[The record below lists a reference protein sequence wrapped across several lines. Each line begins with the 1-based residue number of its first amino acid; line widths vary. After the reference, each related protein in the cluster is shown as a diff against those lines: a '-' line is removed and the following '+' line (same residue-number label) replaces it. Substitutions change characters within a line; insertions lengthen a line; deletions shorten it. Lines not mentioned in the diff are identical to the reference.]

1 MKNAYLTYFK
11 FQNANCMVVGYLGGS
26 SKVFIK
32 ATEKIL
38 LAARGRVMTLKGE
51 KIALG
56 WYPASWSSSNMLE
69 HQISS
74 SLSRF
79 SLSFLSPLLVYQ
91 LITTIQLELN
101 KAKNENKT
109 TNNEFSYQL
118 FMQNLIQGL
127 GPQAEVRCFFGSH
140 IHG

>member
-1 MKNAYLTYFK
+1 
-11 FQNANCMVVGYLGGS
+11 
-26 SKVFIK
+26 
-32 ATEKIL
+32 
-38 LAARGRVMTLKGE
+38 
-51 KIALG
+51 
-56 WYPASWSSSNMLE
+56 MLE

-127 GPQAEVRCFFGSH
+127 GPKRPKSDVFFDRTSMVDMWISLDQVASH
-140 IHG
+140 IGLSKTGYTLGHSRQAILR